1 MLQFLLREYRSR
13 RMAQFTFWTIISW
26 IVLRVLSAITHAVPV
41 VLWVFVW
48 IGIVVAAVYYVIR
61 LIRFIQRRLLWR
73 LSRRLAVTY
82 VFIAFVP
89 VLLILLLVGLAA
101 LIVNGQFAAF
111 LVSGRL
117 RNHFDELKQLNRV
130 VAHEATRIP
139 ARNPKQLF
147 DGLQGFYFNA
157 LRHHSSSYPDLQITL
172 RAGGQARAFY
182 LTGAAIS
189 QPIPQPPWLSQEE
202 WSGVVMSGAGVSLRA
217 VEREVTGTG
226 RLTLILSMPVT
237 PQLLNMVGRG
247 IGPVG
252 IMPLPA
258 KHGGSVD
265 AGRGPQGN
273 AEVSTPPA
281 LVNSKVQSD
290 AVPLPKPRTFFD
302 LPVLGASSLAPFRWN
317 TAKLQQSATPVLV
330 WVNSRIFT
338 LNEQLFR
345 TLGEFAGFWEQVF
358 IVVGAI
364 FLIIELAALIIGIT
378 LTRTIT
384 STVNRL
390 QSATERVKAGDLSHR
405 IGLPPRDQLSALGGA
420 FDSMTASVERLLVES
435 KEKTRLEGELK
446 IARDVQKQLFPQKVP
461 EVAGVELYGVCHPA
475 REVSGDYYDFLKLG
489 ADHVGLL
496 LADVSG
502 KGIFAALLMASIQS
516 AVHAQF
522 YDGHVPGTLAA
533 AEDISPAELMTR
545 LNRQLYASTS
555 DEKYATF
562 FYAVYDRRA
571 CRLAYTNCGHPAPF
585 LLRREKLLR
594 LEDGGTV
601 LGLFPNVRFAQSQVE
616 IEPGDVLLAFTDGM
630 TEPENSYGEEF
641 GEQRLIGTLRQAL
654 DGTPEELT
662 EEVYR
667 RITDWTGSAEPQD
680 DMTMVYLRAL

>member
-1 MLQFLLREYRSR
+1 MLQSLLREYRLR
-13 RMAQFTFWTIISW
+13 RMAQFTFWTIVSW

-41 VLWVFVW
+41 FLWAFVW

-89 VLLILLLVGLAA
+89 VLLILLLVGLGA

-147 DGLQGFYFNA
+147 DGLQSFYFNA
-157 LRHHSSSYPDLQITL
+157 LRHHLSSYPDLQITL
-172 RAGGQARAFY
+172 RAGGQARAFN

-189 QPIPQPPWLSQEE
+189 QPIAQPPWLSQEE

-237 PQLLNMVGRG
+237 PQLLNMVGQG

-252 IMPLPA
+252 VVPLR
-258 KHGGSVD
+258 
-265 AGRGPQGN
+265 AGRARTMRIN
-273 AEVSTPPA
+273 TTVEVHTRPV
-281 LVNSKVQSD
+281 LVNSKIQSS
-290 AVPLPKPRTFFD
+290 AVPLPPPHMWFD
-302 LPVLGASSLAPFRWN
+302 LPVLGASSLAPIRWN
-317 TAKLQQSATPVLV
+317 TAKLQPSATPVLV

-338 LNEQLFR
+338 LNDQLFR
-345 TLGEFAGFWEQVF
+345 TLGEFAGFWEVVF
-358 IVVGAI
+358 IVVGAV

-390 QSATERVKAGDLSHR
+390 QSATERVKAGDFSHR

-435 KEKTRLEGELK
+435 KEKTKLEGELK

-461 EVAGVELYGVCHPA
+461 EIPGVELYGVCHPA

-489 ADHVGLL
+489 ADHVGLV

-522 YDGHVPGTLAA
+522 YDGHVPGRLATS
-533 AEDISPAELMTR
+533 EDISPAELMAR

-562 FYAVYDRRA
+562 FYAVYDCRA